1 MNNMDY
7 LGELGWVWIALK
19 NPACLL
25 FFDGSHALF
34 TRLATTDFS
43 KFYFETG
50 SHSIIHTF
58 KNYFV
63 IVFSVFSKSIIQTD
77 P

>member
-1 MNNMDY
+1 MDY

-34 TRLATTDFS
+34 TRLATTDFN
-43 KFYFETG
+43 KFYFKTESQGT
-50 SHSIIHTF
+50 IHIF
-58 KNYFV
+58 KNYFATL
-63 IVFSVFSKSIIQTD
+63 FSYFSFQQ
-77 P
+77 